1 MNMRDD
7 VSILPLSTN
16 CQWNFGTVPTVW
28 YFFSIL
34 FFIIYMMAQQC
45 FHVTDDP
52 YINDSPLHGMA
63 LLNVRVPVFINL

>member
-1 MNMRDD
+1 MMYRFYLFLRI
-7 VSILPLSTN
+7 VSGILELFRQ
-16 CQWNFGTVPTVW
+16 CGI
-28 YFFSIL
+28 FFSIL
-34 FFIIYMMAQQC
+34 FFIIHMMAQQC